1 MNAPPLNI
9 EIADQQQL
17 PVDTNQL
24 IEIASTILRDHGVI
38 KGELSIA
45 LVDDPT
51 IRELNLKYLDHDW
64 ETDVISFVLDEDD
77 DSLTGQLIVSTD
89 TATRVA
95 AQIDS
100 TAAAELALYVAHGTL
115 HLVGF
120 DDVTEE
126 LATEMQAAEKRYLQ
140 KFSIPCTN
148 REA

>member
-126 LATEMQAAEKRYLQ
+126 LATEMQAAEKSYLQ